1 MSTGQQRIDELA
13 EGLTHR
19 LGLKKELKTVVGV
32 LHEDEDVLIMAAG
45 AYDGKQGLI
54 LATNSRVFFYQRTV
68 MGGKQE
74 DFFYDKISSVQNESG
89 LMNGI
94 LKIVTSGATAEIKL
108 YDKKRAQE
116 FGDLIRLR
124 LRGSGASAQA
134 AASAPAATSPEE
146 RLAKLKSLQE
156 AGLITQEEYEEQRA
170 AIIGAL

>member
-1 MSTGQQRIDELA
+1 MATEQERIEELA
-13 EGLTHR
+13 GGLTHR

-32 LHEDEDVLIMAAG
+32 LHGDEDVLLMGAG

-54 LATNSRVFFYQRTV
+54 LATTSRVFFYQRTV

-74 DFFYDKISSVQNESG
+74 DFFYDKISSVQNDSG
-89 LMNGI
+89 LMNGT
-94 LKIVTSGATAEIKL
+94 LKIFTSGATAEIKL

-134 AASAPAATSPEE
+134 ATPAPPSASPEE
-146 RLAKLKSLQE
+146 RLAKLKSLHE
-156 AGLITQEEYEEQRA
+156 ADLITQAEYEEQRA
-170 AIIGAL
+170 SIIGTL